1 MASHLFATDIVENE
15 AYYEQPVTERAA
27 NNNEVYTEIPLSQT
41 APSQNTSRVRFLRT
55 QNLDNPVYESD
66 TMQDIT
72 TDISTSQ
79 VHDWNNPIYGGEHES
94 NFNPIMQATSG
105 VKIRSETVTSQQHDL
120 DNPLYADVEYPYP
133 HD

>member
-1 MASHLFATDIVENE
+1 MTSHLFATDIVENE

-41 APSQNTSRVRFLRT
+41 APSRNTSSVRFLQT
-55 QNLDNPVYESD
+55 QNLDNPVYEGG

-72 TDISTSQ
+72 STSQ
-79 VHDWNNPIYGGEHES
+79 VHDWNNPIYGGEHETT
-94 NFNPIMQATSG
+94 FNPG